1 MKKLCIKCGNEL
13 LEGSSFC
20 PSCGAPVP
28 VNSTKN
34 SFCRKC
40 GTQLPEGTAFCHKCG
55 TPVGGGQDTTVQN
68 SFGNGNLPGDGD
80 GAANGVNTQ
89 QSVFSDMQMNSS
101 PAYSQI
107 GNSIPPRAVR
117 KAKKAKDRTIIAAIA
132 VIAVIVIA
140 LAVKGIAG
148 LFKNNGI
155 NGDFDDLCEMTSLG
169 TQSYVYARMLT
180 EQLLE
185 TDLATADP
193 KYVADL
199 LDECEEAW
207 KSTEKVADNMTKMS
221 DKLSSNRKLDS
232 IKGNTVSMTAV
243 YLLPED
249 ICFPFGITAYAYEDD
264 FMGSVSET
272 ASPSESVLQCS
283 RLAGQYAEDSQ
294 AGYNVVS
301 SLRRVYS
308 GRTTSV
314 NAWNGAVASVS
325 SSFSV
330 EMFVSGQ
337 ITSGRYTQLPNG
349 HTA

>member
-1 MKKLCIKCGNEL
+1 MQNNPDNGYMP
-13 LEGSSFC
+13 GS
-20 PSCGAPVP
+20 G
-28 VNSTKN
+28 
-34 SFCRKC
+34 
-40 GTQLPEGTAFCHKCG
+40 EGT
-55 TPVGGGQDTTVQN
+55 T
-68 SFGNGNLPGDGD
+68 
-80 GAANGVNTQ
+80 NGVSVQ
-89 QSVFSDMQMNSS
+89 QPISSNMQPTYQNVQPNYQNMQMNS
-101 PAYSQI
+101 PAAFSQS
-107 GNSIPPRAVR
+107 GKRSKTHATGQV
-117 KAKKAKDRTIIAAIA
+117 KKTNDKTIIAAIA

-155 NGDFDDLCEMTSLG
+155 DGDFDDLCEMTSLG

-185 TDLATADP
+185 TDLATADS

-232 IKGNTVSMTAV
+232 IKGNTASMTAV
-243 YLLPED
+243 YFLPED

-283 RLAGQYAEDSQ
+283 TLAVQFAEDSQ
-294 AGYNVVS
+294 AGYNAVS
-301 SLRRVYS
+301 SLRSVYS

-314 NAWNGAVASVS
+314 NAWNGAVASAS

-330 EMFVSGQ
+330 EMFVSGE
-337 ITSGRYTQLPNG
+337 ITSGRYTQLPN
-349 HTA
+349 